1 MPVVTVQLYEGR
13 SVDQKR
19 ALADVITKALVEIAK
34 TTPDQCHV
42 IFQDVARHDWAQGG
56 KLASDS

>member
-1 MPVVTVQLYEGR
+1 
-13 SVDQKR
+13 VDQKR
-19 ALADVITKALVEIAK
+19 ALADAITRALVEIAK

-42 IFQDVARHDWAQGG
+42 IFQDVARHDWAQNG

>member
-13 SVDQKR
+13 SIDQKR

-42 IFQDVARHDWAQGG
+42 IFQDVARHDWAQSG